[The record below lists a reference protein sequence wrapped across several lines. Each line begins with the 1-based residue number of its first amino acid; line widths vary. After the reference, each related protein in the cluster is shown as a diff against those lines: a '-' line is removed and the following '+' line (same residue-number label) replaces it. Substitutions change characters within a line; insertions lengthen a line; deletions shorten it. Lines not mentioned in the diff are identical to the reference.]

1 MPGILLVVECSHKL
15 AYRNIRIITVQ
26 HVDIHVI
33 GLQPRQALLQ
43 LIDEC
48 LGIAVRRMRTL
59 IQKHHLFT
67 DTPIFHPVSKHLL
80 ARAATIAIGT
90 VKAITALLEEIV

>member
-1 MPGILLVVECSHKL
+1 MPSTLLFIEYSHKL
-15 AYRNIRIITVQ
+15 AHRNVRIITVQ

-43 LIDEC
+43 LADER
-48 LGIAVRRMRTL
+48 LGIAVWSMRTL

-67 DTPIFHPVSKHLL
+67 DTPIVHPVSKHLL
-80 ARAATIAIGT
+80 ARTATIDIGA
-90 VKAITALLEEIV
+90 VKTITALLEEIV

>member
-1 MPGILLVVECSHKL
+1 MPSTLLFIEYSHKL
-15 AYRNIRIITVQ
+15 AHRNVRIITVQ

-33 GLQPRQALLQ
+33 RLQPRQALLH
-43 LIDEC
+43 LADEC

-59 IQKHHLFT
+59 IQNHQLFT
-67 DTPIFHPVSKHLL
+67 DTTIFYPVSKHLL
-80 ARAATIAIGT
+80 PHTAIIDIGA